1 MKIESHSKN
10 IIKKPWGFEYLVY
23 ENSNVALWLL
33 YIAYDHQTSFHAH
46 PNKTTGLIVLDGEA
60 KINFF
65 DNSIYVSKLEKMSL
79 RKGLFHST
87 KSISEQGT
95 FLFEIESPND
105 KLDLVRLKD
114 NYGRQG
120 KPYEDSSYEYPKKSN
135 CLSIEHLENKE
146 INFHNCNLILTKIE
160 NINQLIKYH
169 NNTNIMFLNGGLLTD
184 YDINVINPADI
195 VRVRIIKE
203 LSKAFTKIAENTYV
217 IIFLKNE

>member
-23 ENSNVALWLL
+23 ENSEVALWLL
-33 YIAYDHQTSFHAH
+33 YIAYDNQTSFHAH
-46 PNKTTGLIVLDGEA
+46 SNKTTGLIVLDGEA

-87 KSISEQGT
+87 KSISESGT

-114 NYGRQG
+114 IYGRQG
-120 KPYEDSSYEYPKKSN
+120 KPYEDSSYEYPKKSD
-135 CLSIEHLENKE
+135 CLTIKHLENKE
-146 INFHNCNLILTKIE
+146 ISFHDCKLIFTKIE
-160 NINQLIKYH
+160 NINQLTKYH
-169 NNTNIMFLNGGLLTD
+169 NSTNVMFLNGGLLTD

-203 LSKAFTKIAENTYV
+203 LSKAFTKIAEDTFV